1 MSGQDTTVTAMSPA
15 AAAAKPAGVRDRVAV
30 VTGGGKGI
38 GLGIARRLAAG
49 GAAVVVS
56 GRDAGALDA
65 FVAEAKNAGGRA
77 HAVVADLATEGA
89 ADKLV
94 AATLE
99 AFGKAEIL
107 VNNAGITRDGLL
119 LRMSDADWDAVIDT
133 NLKGAF
139 RAIRAFTKPMMK
151 QRWGRIVNIAS
162 VIGLIGN
169 AGQANYAA
177 SKAGLIGLT
186 KSVAKELA
194 SRHITVNAVA
204 PGFIQTSM
212 TEALGEK
219 VREGLQAQIPL
230 GRLGTVE
237 DVAHAVAFLCS
248 EEAGYVTGQVLPV
261 DGGMVM

>member
-1 MSGQDTTVTAMSPA
+1 MDG
-15 AAAAKPAGVRDRVAV
+15 RVGV

-38 GLGIARRLAAG
+38 GLAIARKFRSN
-49 GAAVVVS
+49 GAAVVVT
-56 GRDAGALDA
+56 GRDQAALDA
-65 FVAEAKNAGGRA
+65 FVAETTAAGGRA
-77 HAVVADLATEGA
+77 LAVVADMAKPGE
-89 ADKLV
+89 ADRV
-94 AATLE
+94 CAATIE
-99 AFGKAEIL
+99 AFGKADYL

-119 LRMSDADWDAVIDT
+119 VRMSDEDWDAVLDT

-139 RAIRAFTKPMMK
+139 RAIRAFTRSMMK
-151 QRWGRIVNIAS
+151 QRWGRIVNITS

-186 KSVAKELA
+186 KAVAKELA

-204 PGFIQTSM
+204 PGFIETAM
-212 TEALGEK
+212 TEALGEN
-219 VREGLQAQIPL
+219 VRAGLQAQIPL
-230 GRLGTVE
+230 GRLGAAE

-248 EEAGYVTGQVLPV
+248 EDAGYVTGQVLPV

>member
-1 MSGQDTTVTAMSPA
+1 VNETGPEA
-15 AAAAKPAGVRDRVAV
+15 RVAV

-38 GLGIARRLAAG
+38 GLAIARRLAASG
-49 GAAVVVS
+49 HAVVVT
-56 GRDAGALDA
+56 GREDAALDA
-65 FVAEAKNAGGRA
+65 FAAEVAASGGRA
-77 HAVVADLATEGA
+77 LAVAADLSKAGE
-89 ADKLV
+89 ADRLCAK
-94 AATLE
+94 TLE
-99 AFGKAEIL
+99 AFGRADVL
-107 VNNAGITRDGLL
+107 VNNAGVTRDGLL
-119 LRMSDADWDAVIDT
+119 LRMTDADWDTVLET

-151 QRWGRIVNIAS
+151 QRWGRIVNITS
-162 VIGLIGN
+162 VIGMIGN

-177 SKAGLIGLT
+177 SQAGLIGLT

-204 PGFIQTSM
+204 PGFIQTAM

-230 GRLGTVE
+230 GRLGTAE

-248 EEAGYVTGQVLPV
+248 EDAGYVTGQVLPV

>member
-1 MSGQDTTVTAMSPA
+1 VNETGPEA
-15 AAAAKPAGVRDRVAV
+15 RVAV

-38 GLGIARRLAAG
+38 GLAIARRLAASG
-49 GAAVVVS
+49 HAVVVT
-56 GRDAGALDA
+56 GREDAALDA
-65 FVAEAKNAGGRA
+65 FAAEVAASGGRA
-77 HAVVADLATEGA
+77 LAVAADLSTAGE
-89 ADKLV
+89 ADRLCAK
-94 AATLE
+94 TLE
-99 AFGKAEIL
+99 AFGRADVL
-107 VNNAGITRDGLL
+107 VNNAGVTRDGLL
-119 LRMSDADWDAVIDT
+119 LRMTDADWDTVLET

-151 QRWGRIVNIAS
+151 QRWGRIVNITS
-162 VIGLIGN
+162 VIGMIGN

-194 SRHITVNAVA
+194 SRHITLNAVA
-204 PGFIQTSM
+204 PGFIQTAM

-230 GRLGTVE
+230 GRLGTAE

-248 EEAGYVTGQVLPV
+248 EDAGYVTGQVLPV

>member
-1 MSGQDTTVTAMSPA
+1 VSGAP
-15 AAAAKPAGVRDRVAV
+15 PAGEARVAV

-38 GLGIARRLAAG
+38 GLAIARRLSGDGHAVVAAG
-49 GAAVVVS
+49 RDGAA
-56 GRDAGALDA
+56 LEA
-65 FVAEAKNAGGRA
+65 FVAEATGAGGRA
-77 HAVVADLATEGA
+77 LAVTADLAKAGE
-89 ADKLV
+89 ADRLC

-99 AFGKAEIL
+99 AFGRADIL
-107 VNNAGITRDGLL
+107 VNNAGVTRDGLL
-119 LRMSDADWDAVIDT
+119 LRMSDDDWDAVLET

-151 QRWGRIVNIAS
+151 QRWGRIVNITS
-162 VIGLIGN
+162 VIGMIGN

-204 PGFIQTSM
+204 PGFIQTAM

-219 VREGLQAQIPL
+219 VREGLQSQIPL
-230 GRLGTVE
+230 GRLGTAE

-248 EEAGYVTGQVLPV
+248 EDAGYVTGQVLPV

>member
-1 MSGQDTTVTAMSPA
+1 MSAAPA
-15 AAAAKPAGVRDRVAV
+15 APHEGARVAV

-38 GLGIARRLAAG
+38 GLAIARRLAKEG
-49 GAAVVVS
+49 CAVVVA
-56 GRDAGALDA
+56 GRDQAALDA
-65 FVAEAKNAGGRA
+65 FVAETAAAGGRA
-77 HAVVADLATEGA
+77 LAVVVDLGKAGEG
-89 ADKLV
+89 DKLC
-94 AATLE
+94 AAALQ
-99 AFGKAEIL
+99 AFGRADIL
-107 VNNAGITRDGLL
+107 VNNAGVTRDGLL
-119 LRMSDADWDAVIDT
+119 LRMSDEDWDAVVDT

-151 QRWGRIVNIAS
+151 QRWGRIVNITS

-204 PGFIQTSM
+204 PGFIQTAM
-212 TEALGEK
+212 TEALGDE
-219 VREGLQAQIPL
+219 VREGLQARIPL
-230 GRLGTVE
+230 GRLGTAD

-248 EEAGYVTGQVLPV
+248 EDAGYVTGQVLPV

>member
-1 MSGQDTTVTAMSPA
+1 VSA
-15 AAAAKPAGVRDRVAV
+15 ANAPTGEARVAV

-38 GLGIARRLAAG
+38 GLAIARRMAG
-49 GAAVVVS
+49 AGHAVVVA
-56 GRDAGALDA
+56 GRDRAALDSFA
-65 FVAEAKNAGGRA
+65 AEATGAGGRA
-77 HAVVADLATEGA
+77 LAVTADLAKAGE
-89 ADKLV
+89 ADRLC

-99 AFGKAEIL
+99 TFGRVDIL
-107 VNNAGITRDGLL
+107 VNNAGVTRDGLL
-119 LRMSDADWDAVIDT
+119 LRMSDDDWDAVIET

-151 QRWGRIVNIAS
+151 QRWGRIVNITS
-162 VIGLIGN
+162 VIGMIGN

-204 PGFIQTSM
+204 PGFIQTAM

-219 VREGLQAQIPL
+219 VREGLQSQIPL
-230 GRLGTVE
+230 GRLGTAE

-248 EEAGYVTGQVLPV
+248 EDAGYVTGQVLPV

>member
-1 MSGQDTTVTAMSPA
+1 MSGA
-15 AAAAKPAGVRDRVAV
+15 APMASEGGRVAV

-38 GLGIARRLAAG
+38 GLAIARRFAAQG
-49 GAAVVVS
+49 HTVVVC
-56 GRDAGALDA
+56 GRDRTALDA
-65 FVAEAKNAGGRA
+65 FVAEAEAAGGRA
-77 HAVVADLATEGA
+77 LAVVADLSREGE
-89 ADKLV
+89 ADRLC
-94 AATLE
+94 AQTLE
-99 AFGKAEIL
+99 AYGRADIL
-107 VNNAGITRDGLL
+107 VNNAGVTRDGLL
-119 LRMSDADWDAVIDT
+119 LRMSDADWDAVLDT

-151 QRWGRIVNIAS
+151 QRWGRIVNITS
-162 VIGLIGN
+162 VIGMIGN

-177 SKAGLIGLT
+177 AKAGLIGLT

-204 PGFIQTSM
+204 PGFIQTAM

-230 GRLGTVE
+230 GRLGTAD

-248 EEAGYVTGQVLPV
+248 EDAGYVTGQVLPV

>member
-1 MSGQDTTVTAMSPA
+1 VSGGL
-15 AAAAKPAGVRDRVAV
+15 AGRVAV

-38 GLGIARRLAAG
+38 GLAIARRLAAE
-49 GAAVVVS
+49 GAAVVAT
-56 GRDAGALDA
+56 GRDQAALDA
-65 FVAEAKNAGGRA
+65 FVRAAEEAGGRA
-77 HAVVADLATEGA
+77 LALPADVSRAGEA
-89 ADKLV
+89 ERICAK
-94 AATLE
+94 TLE
-99 AFGKAEIL
+99 AFGKADIL
-107 VNNAGITRDGLL
+107 VNNAGVTRDGLL
-119 LRMSDADWDAVIDT
+119 LRMSDEDWDMVLDT

-139 RAIRAFTKPMMK
+139 WAIRAFMRPMIK
-151 QRWGRIVNIAS
+151 QRWGRIVNITS

-194 SRHITVNAVA
+194 TRHITSNAVA
-204 PGFIQTSM
+204 PGFIETAM

-219 VREGLQAQIPL
+219 VREGLKAQIPL
-230 GRLGTVE
+230 GRLGTAD

-248 EEAGYVTGQVLPV
+248 EDAGYVTGQVLPV